1 MGAGPPRGRL
11 RSRPESPCNERV
23 RVGGETGSPGLEAQR
38 VANSHGTPRR
48 TGHPRARKTEGPA
61 PRLGRRAGP
70 SWGRSPRTGQDE
82 SATFRRE
89 QDHRGLV
96 GSRDGSSS
104 FLRFGGKSP
113 KQEFAGTLTST
124 LGGSTCPGDSLL
136 GRALARSARLGFRAC
151 TTRGA
156 PRL

>member
-23 RVGGETGSPGLEAQR
+23 QVGGRRAPLVSRRSVWPTHTEPHNALGT
-38 VANSHGTPRR
+38 HGRGR
-48 TGHPRARKTEGPA
+48 QGPA
-61 PRLGRRAGP
+61 PRLGRCAGP

-124 LGGSTCPGDSLL
+124 LGGSTCPGDGLL